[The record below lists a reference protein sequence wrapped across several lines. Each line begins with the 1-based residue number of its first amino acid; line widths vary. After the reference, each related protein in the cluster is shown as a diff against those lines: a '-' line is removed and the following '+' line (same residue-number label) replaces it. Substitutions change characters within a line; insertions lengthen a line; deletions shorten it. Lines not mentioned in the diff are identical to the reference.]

1 VAKIAQGLK
10 GKVLRKRF
18 VLPIESWFFT
28 FFHFF
33 FALHDVTFNVTA
45 MIWMWSC
52 WFFSRN
58 FTKSIVLKFW
68 VKTPINKKNSSSLIL
83 TNLELGFEPC
93 VLNLIRKWVVKDPQ
107 KRKDHLIFINF
118 RVKKFTIK
126 KQPKKTKLWCLNII
140 ISYIPRNE
148 ELQFFE
154 VISNKVTS
162 RSYSYFL
169 KISYFYFLKT
179 LFFQLCQ
186 KLQSL
191 VKLTQGILGVKLE
204 WPI

>member
-1 VAKIAQGLK
+1 M
-10 GKVLRKRF
+10 VL
-18 VLPIESWFFT
+18 
-28 FFHFF
+28 HG
-33 FALHDVTFNVTA
+33 VTFNVTA
-45 MIWMWSC
+45 MIWMW
-52 WFFSRN
+52 R
-58 FTKSIVLKFW
+58 FTRFIVLKFW
-68 VKTPINKKNSSSLIL
+68 VKTLDNKMNSSSLIL